1 MNQTAYRKS
10 TSCSDAIFATLEA
23 ISRYLIDEGRINLCL
38 YDLQKA
44 FNLVKLPIQ
53 AFHIGINGKCWQL
66 LGDFHKGTTY
76 QVCLSGVLLRPYLVK
91 KGVKQ
96 GWRKVLP
103 WRHQSTLYQI
113 SDRHMCHASPSLWL

>member
-23 ISRYLIDEGRINLCL
+23 ISRYLIDEGRINFCL

-44 FNLVKLPIQ
+44 FNLVKLPIRP
-53 AFHIGINGKCWQL
+53 FDIGINGKCWQL

-76 QVCLSGVLLRPYLVK
+76 QVHLSGILSRPYLVK
-91 KGVKQ
+91 KDVKQ

-103 WRHQSTLYQI
+103 WRHQSTVYQI
-113 SDRHMCHASPSLWL
+113 SD